1 MTQRS
6 KNHPT
11 MRKPVKKKTAAKPSK
26 KASKKTSKKT
36 SKKASKKASK
46 DPIESAIDS
55 FVDALVKSGAAKML
69 SKEESDAFFAN
80 HTFQGCI
87 AIPKDA
93 LPPA

>member
-36 SKKASKKASK
+36 SKKASK

>member
-1 MTQRS
+1 MNQRS

-11 MRKPVKKKTAAKPSK
+11 MRKPVNKKTAA
-26 KASKKTSKKT
+26 TT
-36 SKKASKKASK
+36 SKKASKKASKKTSK

-55 FVDALVKSGAAKML
+55 FVDALVKSGAAKRL

-80 HTFQGCI
+80 HEFQGCI